1 MARARAAVIRALL
14 PALALFGLFGS
25 GLLHTALLGTSPGA
39 WAALASPPLVATG
52 LFTVGYSLA
61 SALGAV
67 VVGTALAL
75 ALLPRGEGR
84 SPARASRVWLAL
96 PPVTVGF
103 LVVLV
108 LGSTGFLPALL
119 APFTGGLAFPSP
131 VRSSSGAGIVVAAML
146 KESAF
151 VVLWVR
157 GSLDRLDPRLVP
169 TARLL
174 GARPWQVFRE
184 VLAPVVMPSAT
195 VAGLIAFLYALG
207 AWELPFLLGPSDP
220 QALSLFVLDAR
231 DHGEPFDRAVAAA
244 ALTVLALVSAL
255 VGWWA
260 LRLQRRLE

>member
-1 MARARAAVIRALL
+1 MIRSARLRALV
-14 PALALFGLFGS
+14 PALALLGLFGS
-25 GLLHTALLGTSPGA
+25 GLVHTALLGSSPGA
-39 WAALASPPLVATG
+39 WAALATPPLVAT
-52 LFTVGYSLA
+52 LWFTLGYSLA

-67 VVGTALAL
+67 ALGTALAL
-75 ALLPRGEGR
+75 ALMPRGEGS

-96 PPVTVGF
+96 PPVTAGF

-108 LGSTGFLPALL
+108 FGATGFLAALL
-119 APFTGGLAFPSP
+119 APFTGGQPLASP
-131 VRSSSGAGIVVAAML
+131 VRSSTGAGIVVAAVL

-169 TARLL
+169 TARML
-174 GARPWQVFRE
+174 GAGPWQVFRE
-184 VLAPVVMPSAT
+184 ILAPVVVPSAA
-195 VAGLIAFLYALG
+195 VAGLIVFLYALG

-244 ALTVLALVSAL
+244 ALTLLALVSAL
-255 VGWWA
+255 VAWWA
-260 LRLQRRLE
+260 LHIQRRLG